1 MKILF
6 PHIPPSTTSEALADL
21 VTRFTA
27 GRSRATDTK
36 KTRIKSAQ
44 VIKFRDPEGSPNYF
58 GLVEPVSEAE
68 GLLFL
73 VAADKI
79 GQRAGF
85 LVARK
90 FEERGPKNP
99 FFTAE
104 NDWRRS
110 DLTIDDTAE
119 GAREDTFIH

>member
-21 VTRFTA
+21 VTRFTP
-27 GRSRATDTK
+27 GRARATDRNQ
-36 KTRIKSAQ
+36 TRIKSAR
-44 VIKFRDPEGSPNYF
+44 VIKIREPEGPPRYF
-58 GLVEPVSEAE
+58 GLVEPVSESE

-73 VAADKI
+73 IIANELSRR
-79 GQRAGF
+79 GGF
-85 LVARK
+85 LVARE

-110 DLTIDDTAE
+110 DLIVEEVSGGEQKDTSV
-119 GAREDTFIH
+119 H